1 MRADAKRNRE
11 RLIEV
16 AHAVFKERGLDAPL
30 DEVARRAGVG
40 PGTLYRHF
48 PTREALHEAIMATW
62 IEEVSAHVEKAMA
75 TEGGCREKLLAWFE
89 EYVSLLTR
97 HQGAAAKITASLGC
111 QDSPLR
117 TKCQTYADANE
128 SVLTEMAEHGV
139 LREGVDNL
147 DVCRLLGGVATMADH
162 SSLEAKDVR
171 PMLDVIANGVLK
183 N

>member
-1 MRADAKRNRE
+1 MRADAQRNRE

-48 PTREALHEAIMATW
+48 PTREALHEAIFSSW
-62 IEEVSAHVEKAMA
+62 IEEVFTHVDKALA

-89 EYVSLLTR
+89 EYIALLTR
-97 HQGAAAKITASLGC
+97 NQGAAAKITASLGC

-117 TKCQTYADANE
+117 TKCQAYADANE
-128 SVLTEMAEHGV
+128 RVLDAIAAGDA
-139 LREGVDNL
+139 LREDVDNL
-147 DVCRLLGGVATMADH
+147 DVCRLLGGVATMADQA
-162 SSLEAKDVR
+162 SLEPEDVR

-183 N
+183 S

>member
-1 MRADAKRNRE
+1 MRADAQRNRE

-62 IEEVSAHVEKAMA
+62 IEEVAGHVEKAMA
-75 TEGGCREKLLAWFE
+75 TEGGCRDKLLAWFE

-117 TKCQTYADANE
+117 TKCQTYADANA
-128 SVLTEMAEHGV
+128 SVLAEMSDHGA

-147 DVCRLLGGVATMADH
+147 DVCRLLGGVATMADQ
-162 SSLEAKDVR
+162 SSLSAEDVR
-171 PMLDVIANGVLK
+171 PMLDVIANGILK